1 MKLFAAVAGMMV
13 VCGCRAAAGQLPS
26 ANQLALLSRP
36 TGLSQF
42 MHFSVNQFDLV
53 NHTQHNCVGYGPCLP
68 ASLFSPTNLS
78 TDQWVETAAAFG
90 AEEICLTAH
99 HEGGFSLWDTNTA
112 ITP

>member
-1 MKLFAAVAGMMV
+1 MKLFAAAAGMMV

-90 AEEICLTAH
+90 GELNTPLT
-99 HEGGFSLWDTNTA
+99 NN
-112 ITP
+112 

>member
-1 MKLFAAVAGMMV
+1 
-13 VCGCRAAAGQLPS
+13 
-26 ANQLALLSRP
+26 
-36 TGLSQF
+36 

-90 AEEICLTAH
+90 GELNTPLT
-99 HEGGFSLWDTNTA
+99 NN
-112 ITP
+112 

>member
-1 MKLFAAVAGMMV
+1 
-13 VCGCRAAAGQLPS
+13 
-26 ANQLALLSRP
+26 
-36 TGLSQF
+36 

-90 AEEICLTAH
+90 GELNT
-99 HEGGFSLWDTNTA
+99 TNQ
-112 ITP
+112 